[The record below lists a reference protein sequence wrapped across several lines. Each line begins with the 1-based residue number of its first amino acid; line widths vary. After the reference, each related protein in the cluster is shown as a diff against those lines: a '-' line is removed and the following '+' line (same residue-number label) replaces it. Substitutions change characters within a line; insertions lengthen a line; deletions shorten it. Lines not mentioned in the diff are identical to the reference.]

1 MASRLVG
8 ESWKDSFTIGTLMN
22 TRGLMELV
30 ALNIGYELG
39 VLPPSIF
46 VILVIMALV
55 TTFMTT
61 PLLNFVEWS
70 FTVHR
75 QKSALQRKLLL
86 FFGRPE
92 SGGKLLSVYRLL
104 FGNQLSQHQIIATHY
119 TLGTDLNQTSAEQ
132 FSEESFEPIEKRA
145 GQLHLQIEKR
155 YRVTDNLVPDM
166 ISMVEDEAPDILL
179 LGAGPRFMTDGEK
192 ET

>member
-46 VILVIMALV
+46 VILIIMALV

-61 PLLNFVEWS
+61 PLLNLVEWG
-70 FTVHR
+70 FAVREQKTV
-75 QKSALQRKLLL
+75 LQRKLLL

-92 SGGKLLSVYRLL
+92 TGGKLLSDVY
-104 FGNQLSQHQIIATHY
+104 
-119 TLGTDLNQTSAEQ
+119 
-132 FSEESFEPIEKRA
+132 KRQVFA
-145 GQLHLQIEKR
+145 SR
-155 YRVTDNLVPDM
+155 PCPNR
-166 ISMVEDEAPDILL
+166 A
-179 LGAGPRFMTDGEK
+179 
-192 ET
+192 